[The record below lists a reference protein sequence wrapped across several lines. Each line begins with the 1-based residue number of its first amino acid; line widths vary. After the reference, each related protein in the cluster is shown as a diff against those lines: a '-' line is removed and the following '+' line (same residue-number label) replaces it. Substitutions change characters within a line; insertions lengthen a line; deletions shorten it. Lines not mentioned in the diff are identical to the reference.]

1 MRLDTGARIWMNGP
15 PDTTKSDVDVW
26 QSWIGCSSRH
36 AAARD
41 LLLTRLV
48 IAVASH
54 PFLGSE
60 LALRGGVALH
70 HLALSRPARCCTSL
84 EYARG
89 SGGPIGPTLDA
100 FRDVAAKAGYRM
112 RSEVRDRPRI
122 SLSRPP
128 VDVLDHARL
137 RVDIETRET
146 HPLQPSPRRRVTGP
160 TGLSGAE
167 VRVLTY
173 TTEDLL
179 GFLLRELYRRSRSRD
194 LFDVWAGL
202 THLDADDGLVLA
214 AFSHACTL
222 AELGAIGRGAF
233 LARLHRHLERPTF
246 TRDLTDLPAT
256 AARDFEPETA
266 ARVVV
271 TRLID
276 LLP

>member
-1 MRLDTGARIWMNGP
+1 MRLDTGARIRMNGP
-15 PDTTKSDVDVW
+15 PDITKSDVDVW
-26 QSWIGCSSRH
+26 QSWIGCASRH

-48 IAVASH
+48 IAVPSH

-84 EYARG
+84 EYARA

-100 FRDVAAKAGYRM
+100 FRDVAENAGYRV

-122 SLSRPP
+122 FLSRPAAE
-128 VDVLDHARL
+128 VLDTVRL
-137 RVDIETRET
+137 RVDVETRET
-146 HPLQPSPRRRVTGP
+146 HPLQPCTRRRVTGP
-160 TGLSGAE
+160 TGLSGAQAG
-167 VRVLTY
+167 VLTY
-173 TTEDLL
+173 ETEDLL

-194 LFDVWAGL
+194 LFDVWTGL
-202 THLDADDGLVLA
+202 THLDVDDRLVLA
-214 AFSHACTL
+214 AFAHACTL
-222 AELGAIGRGAF
+222 AELGRIGRGPF

-246 TRDLTDLPAT
+246 TRDLADLPAT
-256 AARDFEPETA
+256 AERDFEPKAA

-276 LLP
+276 RLP